1 MQSYVGREIMK
12 RRKHRTVRGLL
23 ILVAALIVLAVI
35 AFAVTESGVTRLN
48 HYSRL
53 DFRLGE
59 HIDGIDSEED
69 AAAYSERHY
78 EFFSDERGSGIKLAG
93 ANTRYYLG
101 KHLGRYC
108 VIGVWS
114 NDLDCS
120 VMSITTGMS
129 ELDAKSLL
137 LDAGYRMKGGA
148 YNKCRAQNGNVF
160 VELEFMRGDV
170 VAIAAYYK

>member
-1 MQSYVGREIMK
+1 MK
-12 RRKHRTVRGLL
+12 RRKRRLWRP
-23 ILVAALIVLAVI
+23 ILIVLAVMCVI
-35 AFAVTESGVTRLN
+35 AAAAFAVSEAGSFRVN
-48 HYSRL
+48 HYSKL
-53 DFRLGE
+53 DFKLGE
-59 HIDGIDSEED
+59 HIDGIDSDED
-69 AAAYSERHY
+69 AMNYSKGHY
-78 EFFSDERGSGIKLAG
+78 EFFYDERGKGLKLVG

-101 KHLGRYC
+101 RHLGRYC
-108 VIGVWS
+108 VVGVWS